1 MDATQNLINKN
12 LDAVARDTPRWGQ
25 LYGAGLSLALAELS
39 AAHRGLVTVI
49 TPDSH
54 STDLLEQEC
63 RFFLSQKAHQL
74 HHLPDWETLPYDLF
88 SPHEDIISD
97 RLHVLHQLG
106 SLKRGLLILP
116 IATLMQ
122 RLAPASFLMGRSF
135 DLKIGDTLDLDAFRL
150 QLEAAGYNAVS
161 QVISHGEYALRGS
174 LLDIFPMGNREP
186 FRIDLFDDEI
196 ETIRSF
202 DPETQLSQDKVDSF
216 HLLPGHEFPLD
227 DAGIKGFRK
236 RYRERFEGDPQA
248 SRIYT
253 SVSEGAP
260 VGGIEYYLPLFFDQT
275 ATLFDYL
282 PDNTLLC
289 HFDSLNDDASE
300 FFKDVSER
308 YEQRRHDTERPLL
321 KPEEIYQT
329 PEQLEQALQ
338 TSELLEL
345 NTFKLE
351 GGSASTNFSSKALPD
366 LSFKARQESPAAA
379 LQSYLSQHQGRVLF
393 TADSTGRR
401 EFMLEVLKPFKI
413 APKVVADWHG
423 FRSSKAQLTITVAA
437 LEKGVD
443 LPSDEI
449 AIIPESHL
457 FSDRAQQSRRR
468 RKPTRD
474 GDAVVRNL
482 TDLNIGSPVVH
493 EDNGVGR
500 YLGLQLLDVGGEVA
514 EYLTLQYAGKD
525 KLYVPVGSL
534 HLISRYTG
542 ADADTAPLHKLG
554 SDKWQKVKSKAAQ
567 KARDVAAEL
576 LDIYARRAARK
587 GYAYS
592 IDGLEYQGFVSAFPF
607 EETEDQQTT
616 IDAVLEDL
624 QSEQPMDRVVCG
636 DVGFGKTEVAMRA
649 AFIVASTGRQV
660 AILVPTTLLAQQHG
674 QTFADRFSEW
684 PFRIEALSRFRSAK
698 EQKSVLAGLTDGTVD
713 IIIGTHKLLQK
724 DIKFKNLGLVIID
737 EEQRFGVSHKER
749 LKSLRSEVDI
759 LTLTATP
766 IPRTLNMSLAGLRD
780 LSMITTPPMQRLAIK
795 TFVSEWNTGMIQE
808 ACLREIRRG
817 GQIYYLHNKVKTIE
831 KAARELAE
839 IVPEAS
845 IQIAHG
851 QMRESQ
857 LEQVMLDFYHQ
868 RFNILV
874 CTTIIETGIDV
885 PTANTIIIDRAD
897 HFGLSQLHQLR
908 GRVGRSHHRAYA
920 YLITPEKK
928 SMTADAVKRLIAIES
943 LEDLGVGFTLATHDL
958 EIRGAGELLGAEQSG
973 QIQEV
978 GYSMYND
985 LLQRAVNALKS
996 GKMLDDALDA
1006 HGSTTEVDIGLPALL
1021 PDDYVFDVHT
1031 RLILYKRIAS
1041 ADTEEQLRDLQI
1053 ELIDRFG
1060 LLPEQ
1065 AKTLFEATLLKLKAQ
1080 PLGINRIDLGP
1091 DSGRINFSEE
1101 PNIDVSAMLSLIQTE
1116 PQSYR
1121 MQGQKK
1127 LQVFFNAES
1136 LEEKSVWV
1144 NQLLDKLSP
1153 KQEAA

>member
-1 MDATQNLINKN
+1 MANHPILSSKS
-12 LDAVARDTPRWGQ
+12 LAAFARDSRRWGQ
-25 LYGAGLSLALAELS
+25 LYGAGMSLALAELS
-39 AAHRGLVTVI
+39 ASHRGLVTVI

-54 STDLLEQEC
+54 TTDRLEQEC

-97 RLHVLHQLG
+97 RLRVLHQLQ

-122 RLAPASFLMGRSF
+122 RLAPLSFLQGRSF
-135 DLKIGDTLDLDAFRL
+135 DLKAGDTLDLDVFRL
-150 QLEAAGYNAVS
+150 RLESSGYNAVS
-161 QVISHGEYALRGS
+161 QVLSHGEYALRGS

-186 FRIDLFDDEI
+186 FRIDLFDNEI
-196 ETIRSF
+196 ESIRGF
-202 DPETQLSQDKVDSF
+202 DPETQRSLQKVDHF

-227 DAGIKGFRK
+227 ETGIKGFRR
-236 RYRERFEGDPQA
+236 RYRERFAGDPQA

-260 VGGIEYYLPLFFDQT
+260 VGGIEYYLPLFFEQT

-289 HFDSLNDDASE
+289 HFDSLNDDASH
-300 FFKDVSER
+300 FYADVSKR
-308 YEQRRHDTERPLL
+308 YEQRRHDIERPLL

-329 PEQLEQALQ
+329 PAQLEQSLAA
-338 TSELLEL
+338 SDLLEI
-345 NTFKLE
+345 NTFKLDNE
-351 GGSASTNFSSKALPD
+351 RSSSNLSTKALPD
-366 LSFKARQESPAAA
+366 LSIKARQELPADA
-379 LQSYLSQHQGRVLF
+379 LRSWLSAHDGRVLF

-401 EFMLEVLKPFKI
+401 EFMLEVLRPFDI
-413 APKVVADWHG
+413 SPKTVADWHG
-423 FRSSKAQLTITVAA
+423 FVSSPAPLAITVAA
-437 LEKGVD
+437 LETGVQ
-443 LPSDEI
+443 LPGDNI

-457 FSDRAQQSRRR
+457 FSDRAQQARRR

-474 GDAVVRNL
+474 ADSVVRNL
-482 TDLNIGSPVVH
+482 TDLNIGSPIVH

-500 YLGLQLLDVGGEVA
+500 YLGLQLLDAGGEVA
-514 EYLTLQYAGKD
+514 EYLMLEYAGGD
-525 KLYVPVGSL
+525 KLYVPVASL
-534 HLISRYTG
+534 HLISRFTG

-554 SDKWQKVKSKAAQ
+554 GEQWQKAKRKAAQ

-587 GYAYS
+587 GYAYAL
-592 IDGLEYQGFVSAFPF
+592 DGLEYQGFVAAFPF

-616 IDAVLEDL
+616 IDAVLNDL

-649 AFIVASTGRQV
+649 AFIVAGSGRQV

-674 QTFADRFSEW
+674 QTFADRFAEW
-684 PFRIEALSRFRSAK
+684 PFQIEALSRFRSAK
-698 EQKSVLAGLTDGTVD
+698 EQKSVLAGLASGSVD
-713 IIIGTHKLLQK
+713 IVIGTHKLLQK
-724 DIKFKNLGLVIID
+724 DIRFKNLGLVIID
-737 EEQRFGVSHKER
+737 EEQRFGVTHKEQ

-766 IPRTLNMSLAGLRD
+766 IPRTLNMSLSGLRD
-780 LSMITTPPMQRLAIK
+780 LSMIATPPMQRLAIK
-795 TFVSEWNTGMIQE
+795 TFVSEWNTGMVQE
-808 ACLREIRRG
+808 ACQREIRRG
-817 GQIYYLHNKVKTIE
+817 GQIYYLHNKVKTID

-839 IVPEAS
+839 IVPEAD
-845 IQIAHG
+845 IRIAHG

-868 RFNILV
+868 RFNVLV

-885 PTANTIIIDRAD
+885 PTANTIIIERAD
-897 HFGLSQLHQLR
+897 SFGLAQLHQLR

-920 YLITPEKK
+920 YLITPDKK
-928 SMTADAVKRLIAIES
+928 SMTADAVKRLTAIES

-958 EIRGAGELLGAEQSG
+958 EIRGAGELLGGEQSG
-973 QIQEV
+973 QIQQV
-978 GYSMYND
+978 GYAMYND
-985 LLQRAVNALKS
+985 LLERAVKALKS
-996 GKMLDDALDA
+996 GEIPGSLDA
-1006 HGSTTEVDIGLPALL
+1006 PAPATEVDIGLPALL
-1021 PDDYVFDVHT
+1021 PDDYVNDVHT

-1041 ADTEEQLRDLQI
+1041 ASSEEQIRDLQI

-1065 AKTLFEATLLKLKAQ
+1065 AKTLLETTRLKLKAQ
-1080 PLGINRIDLGP
+1080 HLGITRIDLGP
-1091 DSGRINFSEE
+1091 DSGRINFSAN
-1101 PNIDVSAMLSLIQTE
+1101 PNIDVGWMLNLIQTE
-1116 PQSYR
+1116 PQSYCL
-1121 MQGQKK
+1121 QGQEK
-1127 LQVFFNAES
+1127 LRVQFNAES
-1136 LEEKSVWV
+1136 LEDKSAWL
-1144 NQLLDKLSP
+1144 NRLLDGLTPNIES
-1153 KQEAA
+1153 A

>member
-1 MDATQNLINKN
+1 MDAVQNLIDNN
-12 LDAVARDTPRWGQ
+12 LDAVARNTPRWGQ
-25 LYGAGLSLALAELS
+25 LYGAALSLALAELS
-39 AAHRGLVTVI
+39 ATHRGLVTVI

-54 STDLLEQEC
+54 STDQLEQEC
-63 RFFLSQKAHQL
+63 RFFLSQRAHQL

-97 RLHVLHQLG
+97 RLQVLHQLR
-106 SLKRGLLILP
+106 SLQRGLLILP

-135 DLKIGDTLDLDAFRL
+135 DLKVGDTLDLEAFRL
-150 QLEAAGYNAVS
+150 QLESGGYNTVS
-161 QVISHGEYALRGS
+161 QVVSHGEYALRGS
-174 LLDIFPMGNREP
+174 LLDIFPMGNRLP
-186 FRIDLFDDEI
+186 FRIDLLDDEI
-196 ETIRSF
+196 ESIRSF
-202 DPETQLSQDKVDSF
+202 DPETQLSLEKIDYF
-216 HLLPGHEFPLD
+216 HLLPGHEYPLD
-227 DAGIKGFRK
+227 DAGIKSFRK
-236 RYRERFEGDPQA
+236 RYRKRFEGDPQA

-289 HFDSLNDDASE
+289 HFDSLSDDASE

-329 PEQLEQALQ
+329 PEQLAESLQA
-338 TSELLEL
+338 SECLEL

-351 GGSASTNFSSKALPD
+351 SDPTNTNFSSQALPD
-366 LSFKARQESPAAA
+366 LSFKARQELPAAA
-379 LQSYLSQHQGRVLF
+379 LQSYLSRHEGRVLL

-401 EFMLEVLKPFKI
+401 EFILEVLKPFKI

-423 FRSSKAQLTITVAA
+423 FRSSKAALAITVAA
-437 LEKGVD
+437 LEKGTE
-443 LPSDEI
+443 LPGDKI

-457 FSDRAQQSRRR
+457 LADRARQSRRR
-468 RKPTRD
+468 RKSTRD
-474 GDAVVRNL
+474 SDAIVRNL

-500 YLGLQLLDVGGEVA
+500 YLGLQLLNVGGEVA
-514 EYLTLQYAGKD
+514 EYLTLQYAGND

-554 SDKWQKVKSKAAQ
+554 SDKWQKIKRKAAQ

-587 GYAYS
+587 GYAYA
-592 IDGLEYQGFVSAFPF
+592 IDGLGYQAFVSAFPF
-607 EETEDQQTT
+607 EETEDQQAA

-684 PFRIEALSRFRSAK
+684 PFRVETLSRFRSVK
-698 EQKSVLAGLTDGTVD
+698 EQKAVLSGLTNGTVD
-713 IIIGTHKLLQK
+713 IVIGTHKLLQK
-724 DIKFKNLGLVIID
+724 DVKFKNLGLVIID
-737 EEQRFGVSHKER
+737 EEQRFGVTHKER

-831 KAARELAE
+831 KVARELAE
-839 IVPEAS
+839 IVPEAN
-845 IQIAHG
+845 IRVAHG

-920 YLITPEKK
+920 YLITPNKK
-928 SMTADAVKRLIAIES
+928 SMTADAVKRLVAIES

-978 GYSMYND
+978 GYAMYND

-996 GKMLDDALDA
+996 GETPDTLSAQA
-1006 HGSTTEVDIGLPALL
+1006 ATTEVDIGLPALL
-1021 PDDYVFDVHT
+1021 PDDYVPDVHT

-1041 ADTEEQLRDLQI
+1041 AESEEQLRDLQI

-1060 LLPEQ
+1060 LLPDQ
-1065 AKTLFEATLLKLKAQ
+1065 AKTLFEATRLKLKAQ
-1080 PLGINRIDLGP
+1080 PLGISRIDLGP
-1091 DSGRINFSEE
+1091 DSGRIHFSQT
-1101 PNIDVSAMLSLIQTE
+1101 PNIDIAAMLDLIQSK
-1116 PQSYR
+1116 PQNYR
-1121 MQGQKK
+1121 MQGQEK

-1136 LEEKSVWV
+1136 LEEKSTWL
-1144 NQLLDKLSP
+1144 NQLLDHLTP
-1153 KQEAA
+1153 KREAA